1 MIKSKPHACTSSTH
15 QSCGRERQEASLTG
29 WLLSQSKMQRKD
41 LLNAA
46 CSQQFCTQ
54 TLCTCLTDEQA
65 AYYFILPY
73 SKIRIKILQINAHR
87 STSRKPSSSSSLSP
101 IKYPAISSWVIVQS
115 FPLIQSWRQINASTV
130 SLVNLLL

>member
-15 QSCGRERQEASLTG
+15 QACGRERQEASLTG
-29 WLLSQSKMQRKD
+29 WMLSQSKMQRKD

-65 AYYFILPY
+65 AYYFILPTNKRLFLY
-73 SKIRIKILQINAHR
+73 TKKSSK
-87 STSRKPSSSSSLSP
+87 
-101 IKYPAISSWVIVQS
+101 
-115 FPLIQSWRQINASTV
+115 RQYQNTKLMV
-130 SLVNLLL
+130 R